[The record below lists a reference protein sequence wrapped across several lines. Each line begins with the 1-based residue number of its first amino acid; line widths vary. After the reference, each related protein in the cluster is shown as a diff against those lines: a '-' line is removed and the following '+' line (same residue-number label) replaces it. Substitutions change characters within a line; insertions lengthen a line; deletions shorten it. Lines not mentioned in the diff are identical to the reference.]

1 MYVRVQIQK
10 QIWDTPAYSVLP
22 DKMNPEELTKRDAG
36 MRENV
41 DWTWKEVVAHRFREA
56 ERASKLKWNE

>member
-1 MYVRVQIQK
+1 MVYVRVQIQK

-22 DKMNPEELTKRDAG
+22 DKMNPEELIKRDAG

-41 DWTWKEVVAHRFREA
+41 DWTWKEVVA
-56 ERASKLKWNE
+56 LKV